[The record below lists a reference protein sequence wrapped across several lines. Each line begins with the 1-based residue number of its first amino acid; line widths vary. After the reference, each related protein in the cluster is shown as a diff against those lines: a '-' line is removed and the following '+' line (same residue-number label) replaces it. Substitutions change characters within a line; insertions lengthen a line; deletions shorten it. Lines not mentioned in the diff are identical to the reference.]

1 MKKYFILNDRNDV
14 SKGYAEVS
22 EAEIR
27 KYVSEF
33 SDGKP
38 YFINLVYA
46 VMETNRE
53 NYYSFYKEKRRQ
65 KYIREE
71 AELFNEVSYDALDN
85 DEFQG
90 SDVVIDNSESFE
102 NVIEREILAEKLSQ
116 MLSLLNAEERK
127 LIMQIYY
134 EKKSERDLS
143 EYMKISNIAI
153 HKRKHRILQK
163 LKKYFEF

>member
-1 MKKYFILNDRNDV
+1 MKKYFLLNDRNDV
-14 SKGYAEVS
+14 SKGYTEVS

-27 KYVSEF
+27 KHITNFSE
-33 SDGKP
+33 GRP
-38 YFINLVYA
+38 YFINLGYA

-53 NYYSFYKEKRRQ
+53 NYYAFYKEKRRQ
-65 KYIREE
+65 KYICEE
-71 AELFNEVSYDALDN
+71 AELFGEVSYNALDS

-90 SDVVIDNSESFE
+90 ADVVIDKSEPFE
-102 NVIEREILAEKLSQ
+102 DVIEREILVEKLPQ
-116 MLSLLNAEERK
+116 LLSLLNAEERK

-153 HKRKHRILQK
+153 HKRKQKILQK